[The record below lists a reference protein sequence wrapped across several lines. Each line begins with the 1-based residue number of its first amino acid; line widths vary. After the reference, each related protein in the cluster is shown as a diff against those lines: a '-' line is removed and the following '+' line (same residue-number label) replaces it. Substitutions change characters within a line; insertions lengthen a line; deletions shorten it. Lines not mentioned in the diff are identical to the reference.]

1 MKSVTSISLIILV
14 LFFGSCDTVRKDDQI
29 SGAQY
34 SVCYIQDY
42 IEVENLSVRGNSKYL
57 SVVGQGKSISGN
69 SLCTYYNDRSYNREI
84 VPHSTEAIT
93 NCFTAID
100 IVSDSDFDER
110 HKAGASLADITFLAG
125 ASPYDYI
132 QSGYTKTFDW
142 KNAPL
147 FFEQDQLY
155 KWYNP
160 NDSPIYIRLSEID
173 NRDLILLNPIFF
185 LTFESQPTLSKSHRL
200 TLTIIDEK
208 SKSIVAEFD
217 WSATE

>member
-1 MKSVTSISLIILV
+1 MKSVISIALIISV

-34 SVCYIQDY
+34 SLCYIQDY

-57 SVVGQGKSISGN
+57 SVVGQGKTLSGN

-84 VPHSTEAIT
+84 VPHSTQAIAST
-93 NCFTAID
+93 LTTID
-100 IVSDSDFDER
+100 LVSDSDFDER

-142 KNAPL
+142 KNAPP
-147 FFEQDQLY
+147 FYEQNQLY
-155 KWYNP
+155 IWYGS
-160 NDSPIYIRLSEID
+160 NDSPLYMRLSEID
-173 NRDLILLNPIFF
+173 SRDLTLLNPIFF
-185 LTFESQPTLSKSHRL
+185 LTFESQPTLSKSHKF
-200 TLTIIDEK
+200 TLTVTDKKGKTI
-208 SKSIVAEFD
+208 STEFN
-217 WSATE
+217 WTAAK